1 MYAWLI
7 PSCSQECILEQG
19 LLQTGS
25 GLPQGI
31 GGSWTV
37 APQGQNT
44 SSKPK
49 FQRITHHEKLLMP
62 FVNTVG
68 R

>member
-19 LLQTGS
+19 LLQTGG

-49 FQRITHHEKLLMP
+49 FQRFKLLIP